1 MSELDQN
8 HKGDSDL
15 KQSYKHNY
23 VKSIKIT
30 SSEPKS
36 KKNFGSEGH
45 GVIFILRIQYRKV
58 GVQAEQVW
66 MLRYQKQSGQGHRST
81 GLSLLHRFPSLTQ

>member
-58 GVQAEQVW
+58 GVQAEQV
-66 MLRYQKQSGQGHRST
+66 
-81 GLSLLHRFPSLTQ
+81 